1 MSNEANIRSQQCAGQ
16 ESGTSHSPYRI
27 ETRAVHGYNHIDL
40 VHTYGSISTPIFQ
53 TATFQHIG
61 VKHSTGY
68 DYTRVSNPTRDEL
81 ESLVSSL
88 EGAGTTL
95 ACATGMAAVD
105 VILSLFDPGDHIIA
119 TDDLYGGSVRLFDT
133 AERTRGLSFTYTDTS
148 DCSQVEP
155 LIRPETKALY
165 IETPSN
171 PTMKVTDLRA
181 MKALCEQHHLLLIV
195 DNTFLSPYYQRPI
208 ALGADLVIH
217 SGTKYL
223 EGHNDT
229 LAGFV
234 CTAPDREDLAEK
246 LRLIYK
252 TVGCNLAPF
261 DSFMLIRGI
270 KTLAVRM
277 DRIQDNAMKI
287 AAFLKTQPKVLDVLY
302 VGLPEHPGYQV
313 SLSQTTGFG
322 GMISFHVDTKE
333 TAYHLLESVKLI
345 KFAESLGG
353 VETLITHH
361 RLQTHADLPGETAQ
375 KLGITDNFLGLSVGI
390 ENADDLI
397 EDLRQALA

>member
-1 MSNEANIRSQQCAGQ
+1 MAEKKKEYS
-16 ESGTSHSPYRI
+16 I
-27 ETRAVHGYNHIDL
+27 ETRTVHGENRIDL

-81 ESLVSSL
+81 ESTVSSL
-88 EGAGTTL
+88 EGAFTTL
-95 ACATGMAAVD
+95 ACSSGMAAID
-105 VILSLFDPGDHIIA
+105 VLLSLFRPGDHIIA

-133 AERTRGLSFTYTDTS
+133 AEQTRGLKFTYLDTS
-148 DCSQVEP
+148 ITKDVEKGI
-155 LIRPETKALY
+155 LPETKALY

-181 MKALCEQHHLLLIV
+181 MKRICEEHGLLLIV
-195 DNTFLSPYYQRPI
+195 DNTFLSPYFQRPI
-208 ALGADLVIH
+208 GLGADLVIH

-229 LAGFV
+229 LSGFL
-234 CTAPDREDLAEK
+234 CAAPGREDLAET
-246 LRLIYK
+246 LRMTYK
-252 TVGCNLAPF
+252 TVGCNLSPF
-261 DSFMLIRGI
+261 DSFMVLRGI

-277 DRIQDNAMKI
+277 DRVQDNALKI
-287 AAFLKTQPKVLDVLY
+287 AQFLKTQPKVKDVLY
-302 VGLPEHPGYQV
+302 VGLPEHPGYEV
-313 SLSQTTGFG
+313 NRSQASGFG
-322 GMISFHVDTKE
+322 GMISFHTDTKE
-333 TAYHLLESVKLI
+333 TAYHLLEAVKLI

-353 VETLITHH
+353 VETLITHP
-361 RLQTHADLPGETAQ
+361 RLQTHADLPEEAAR
-375 KLGITDNFLGLSVGI
+375 KLGITDNFLRLSVGI

-397 EDLRQALA
+397 ADLRQALE